1 MHEDIG
7 RRFTTAEMQARWEE
21 QGVEGHNVFANEMV
35 LLNCRV
41 SHIGIVVFTAL
52 FQQVFELFGR
62 DDSNPSAESYPQL
75 AHIVGPVNLIGLDK
89 SNPDNV

>member
-1 MHEDIG
+1 ML
-7 RRFTTAEMQARWEE
+7 RRKFLFKLAQAGDPETTHVCNLQSNRIPVRCWLGEKNRYSIS
-21 QGVEGHNVFANEMV
+21 FSSRF
-35 LLNCRV
+35 LSFL
-41 SHIGIVVFTAL
+41 
-52 FQQVFELFGR
+52 GR